1 MEKISKEKIKE
12 RGTKILNYVKK
23 LAKTIGFTL
32 LSILAI
38 VIICLVT
45 NMIAF
50 YAGSDI
56 NNYYQT
62 FRNMI
67 HIGLFLNFILHLSEL
82 EKRKKEK

>member
-12 RGTKILNYVKK
+12 RGAKVLNYVKNI
-23 LAKTIGFTL
+23 AKTIGLTL

-62 FRNMI
+62 FFALI
-67 HIGLFLNFILHLSEL
+67 DIGLLLNFILHIEEL
-82 EKRKKEK
+82 NKRRKA